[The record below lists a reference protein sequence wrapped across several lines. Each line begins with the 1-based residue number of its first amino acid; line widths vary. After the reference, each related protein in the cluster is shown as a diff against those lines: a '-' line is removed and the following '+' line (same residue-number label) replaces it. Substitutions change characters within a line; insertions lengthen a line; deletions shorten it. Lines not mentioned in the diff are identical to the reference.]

1 MARRSPLA
9 PPTDRHPHPDRPL
22 SERLRQGWRWRA
34 PRFLKALLI
43 IVAIVTLALLFAQD
57 QETLRVESPLGA
69 ADPAFPDYAA
79 ALTGSG
85 LTRGDLYDILTNGV
99 QILPAM
105 LEAIRQARH
114 RISFESYIY
123 DGGSVAADFTTA
135 LADAASRGVEVRLIV
150 DAVGAS
156 AMERSHVERL
166 QAAGVRIG
174 TFNPLRWYSIEEINY
189 RTHRKILVVDG
200 EVGFTGGAGVADH
213 WEGNADS
220 PAHWRDTHVRV
231 TGPAVTLLEACFYE
245 NWAETGHVS
254 DARLDLRPAPPET
267 RARSIVAWS
276 SPSGGSNRVKLL
288 YLLALAAARQTI
300 DLQSPYVVLDESTR
314 WSLLEARRRG
324 VRVRLLVE
332 GDLTDAKPVKYAS
345 RADYEE
351 LLASGIEIHEYQPT
365 MMHVKALVV
374 DGIWSVTGSANFDNR
389 SLELNDE
396 VAVAIAHTGVAARL
410 TDDFEAD
417 LRRSTRLKLDA
428 WRARPLSDKAHEKFW
443 SLFGELF

>member
-1 MARRSPLA
+1 MAGRSPLSRL
-9 PPTDRHPHPDRPL
+9 TEWLTRPDHLPSNRARKRWHVSRPL
-22 SERLRQGWRWRA
+22 L
-34 PRFLKALLI
+34 ALLVAVG
-43 IVAIVTLALLFAQD
+43 IVALALLFAQD
-57 QETLRVESPLGA
+57 QETLRIKSPLAA
-69 ADPAFPDYAA
+69 ADPAFPDYVA
-79 ALTGSG
+79 ALTGG
-85 LTRGDLYDILTNGV
+85 GVTRGDEYEILTNGV

-105 LEAIRQARH
+105 LDAIRQAKH

-123 DGGSVAADFTTA
+123 DSGAVAADFTTA

-150 DAVGAS
+150 DAVGAGT
-156 AMERSHVERL
+156 MERSHAERL
-166 QAAGVRIG
+166 EAAGVRIG

-213 WEGNADS
+213 WQGNADG
-220 PAHWRDTHVRV
+220 PAHWRDTHFRV

-254 DARLDLRPAPPET
+254 DARLDLRPPPPET

-276 SPSGGSNRVKLL
+276 SPSGGSNGVKLL
-288 YLLALAAARQTI
+288 YLLALGAARRSI

-324 VRVRLLVE
+324 VRVRVLVE

-345 RADYEE
+345 RADYEQ
-351 LLASGIEIHEYQPT
+351 LLAAGIEIHEYQPT

-374 DGIWSVTGSANFDNR
+374 DGIWSVMGSANFDNR

-396 VAVAIAHTGVAARL
+396 ITVAVAHAGVAARL
-410 TDDFEAD
+410 TNDFEAD
-417 LRRSTRLKLDA
+417 LRRSTTLRPDA
-428 WRARPLSDKAHEKFW
+428 WRARPVSDKMRERFW
-443 SLFGELF
+443 GLFGELF